1 MSTKLPIVAIVGRAN
16 VGKSSLFNAILD
28 RREAIVA
35 REAGTTRDSITAKAS
50 IFIDAESRVKGQE
63 IGQEATPRSGIKNV
77 ASGDKKSTHDS
88 YLMTHDSRAK
98 NRYDFWLV
106 DTAGMKDAADDFEF
120 TIQEQITQAADSADI
135 IWVVVEANVPVSE
148 EDRRV
153 ARLALKSK
161 KPVFLVINKVDRA
174 RGDDLEGFE
183 RLGIKPIFPTSATQ
197 KRGIDDLLDSLVQ
210 HIPKATLE
218 EDDSRIRI
226 ALLGRPNVGKSQL
239 FNTLAKKQQ
248 AIVADRAGTTRD
260 INRATV
266 KYNGQEI
273 ELMDT
278 AGIRRPGKIGVGIEH
293 FSVVRSLSA
302 IEQADVCLLLIDVN
316 ELSTAL
322 DQKISGMIKEAG
334 KGLILV
340 VSKWDS
346 VASLPVLSSDE
357 LAKDQVFNQGR
368 DAARKSGVAVA
379 TSDANSKSL
388 TKSEKLRQARSLKT
402 GQAGLQGKDAFTRD
416 ALAPQIAQAFDFVAW
431 APLIFTSSVTG
442 QNVTKIFDLALEI
455 AANRKTRISTRALNS
470 WLGGVIAKHPPA
482 GLKNRAPKLNY
493 MVQEDDNPI
502 PAFKVFGAHTKF
514 LHWSYKRFMERE
526 LRAAFNFEGTAV
538 QLWFIEKDG
547 RHKHGNS
554 PTKPERSDTQ
564 RKIVKNK
571 RRTGKM

>member
-1 MSTKLPIVAIVGRAN
+1 MNNKLPIVAIVGRAN

-35 REAGTTRDSITAKAS
+35 HEAGTTRDSITAKA
-50 IFIDAESRVKGQE
+50 EWQGQ
-63 IGQEATPRSGIKNV
+63 N
-77 ASGDKKSTHDS
+77 
-88 YLMTHDSRAK
+88 
-98 NRYDFWLV
+98 FWLV

-120 TIQEQITQAADSADI
+120 TIQEQIIQAADSADI
-135 IWVVVEANVPVSE
+135 IWVVVEANIPISE

-153 ARLALKSK
+153 AKLALKSK

-174 RGDDLEGFE
+174 RGHDLEGFE

-197 KRGIDDLLDSLVQ
+197 KRGIDDLLDTLVS
-210 HIPKATLE
+210 HIPKATLADN
-218 EDDSRIRI
+218 DDRLRI

-266 KYNGQEI
+266 RYSGQEI

-316 ELSTAL
+316 EIGTAL
-322 DQKISGMIKEAG
+322 DQKIAGMIKEAG
-334 KGLILV
+334 KGLIIV

-346 VASLPVLSSDE
+346 VE
-357 LAKDQVFNQGR
+357 
-368 DAARKSGVAVA
+368 
-379 TSDANSKSL
+379 
-388 TKSEKLRQARSLKT
+388 
-402 GQAGLQGKDAFTRD
+402 GKDAFTRD
-416 ALAPQIAQAFDFVAW
+416 ALAPQITHTFDFVAW

-442 QNVTKIFDLALEI
+442 QNVTKIFDLALDI
-455 AANRKTRISTRALNS
+455 ASARKTRISTRVLNS

-502 PAFKVFGAHTKF
+502 PAFKIFGAHTKF

-526 LRAAFNFEGTAV
+526 LRAQFHFEGTAV

-554 PTKPERSDTQ
+554 PTKPERSETQ

-571 RRTGKM
+571 ARGKRKES